1 MMLNL
6 LTEPLRVR
14 LVAVPFDAAA
24 PSQRQLTRQLAIELL
39 PRFDSQ
45 AVQVEIGKRLLRIR
59 GVDPRERVRRRAAGG
74 PRTLEERHLGAAS
87 GESIGEVRADDAA
100 AGNGDAL
107 ARRTRRRPHGG
118 DCHASEQP
126 EKGSPVES
134 AKMVGHSTE
143 IMHETETWRTFVSL
157 SAALRI
163 V

>member
-14 LVAVPFDAAA
+14 LVAIPLDAAA

-39 PRFDSQ
+39 PRFDSE
-45 AVQVEIGKRLLRIR
+45 AVQVEIGKRLLRIG

-74 PRTLEERHLGAAS
+74 ARALEERHLGAAT
-87 GESIGEVRADDAA
+87 GESIGEVRSDDAA
-100 AGNGDAL
+100 TGNGDAL
-107 ARRTRRRPHGG
+107 AHRTRRRPHGG

-134 AKMVGHSTE
+134 AKTVGHSAE
-143 IMHETETWRTFVSL
+143 IMHETEIPSRGASQSESTL
-157 SAALRI
+157 
-163 V
+163 